1 MIMRIGTAIETRINI
16 PLKQVKAAHFRAHGK
31 DHGDIAFELSG
42 ERMLGT
48 VILWPHLRP
57 WHYAM
62 PQPMLRSIP
71 EAARVAQLIAEVRA
85 QFGAI
90 ERNLTEIKDAATASG
105 HQGQGSSP
113 AASQG
118 RLIPALRRAEQGLG
132 EQGLEGAPA

>member
-1 MIMRIGTAIETRINI
+1 
-16 PLKQVKAAHFRAHGK
+16 
-31 DHGDIAFELSG
+31 
-42 ERMLGT
+42 
-48 VILWPHLRP
+48 
-57 WHYAM
+57 M
-62 PQPMLRSIP
+62 PQPLLRSIP

-85 QFGAI
+85 EFGAI

-105 HQGQGSSP
+105 HQGQGQGQGSSP